1 MQADVIKVVQE
12 CTDASDQERVT
23 FPEVVA
29 KLAGAGIERYHADLL
44 RAEKIYYLP
53 SGESQRVQAAPIA
66 AVPPAAFTA
75 DGVAAAVRAIQ
86 RQQIKY
92 REFCERIA
100 EAGCVGYFVSLAAGA
115 RSITGE
121 PATATSSRFPQPD
134 RRLRFP
140 AAVRSPRG
148 RRRGRP
154 SAPPRW

>member
-1 MQADVIKVVQE
+1 MQAEVIKVVQE
-12 CTDASDQERVT
+12 CTEGSDYERVT

-29 KLAGAGIERYHADLL
+29 KLAGAGVERYHADLL

-53 SGESQRVQAAPIA
+53 SGESQRVKAAPIA

-100 EAGCVGYFVSLAAGA
+100 EAGCVGYFVSLA
-115 RSITGE
+115 
-121 PATATSSRFPQPD
+121 
-134 RRLRFP
+134 
-140 AAVRSPRG
+140 G
-148 RRRGRP
+148 RRAVYYGRTGDSYVEPFP
-154 SAPPRW
+154 ST

>member
-1 MQADVIKVVQE
+1 MREDVIEAVQE

-100 EAGCVGYFVSLAAGA
+100 EAGCVGYFVSLA
-115 RSITGE
+115 
-121 PATATSSRFPQPD
+121 
-134 RRLRFP
+134 
-140 AAVRSPRG
+140 G
-148 RRRGRP
+148 RRAVYYGRTGDSYVEPFP
-154 SAPPRW
+154 ST

>member
-1 MQADVIKVVQE
+1 MQADLIKVVQE
-12 CTDASDQERVT
+12 CTDGSDRERVT

-29 KLAGAGIERYHADLL
+29 KLAGAGVERYHADLL

-100 EAGCVGYFVSLAAGA
+100 EAGCVGYFVSLA
-115 RSITGE
+115 
-121 PATATSSRFPQPD
+121 
-134 RRLRFP
+134 
-140 AAVRSPRG
+140 G
-148 RRRGRP
+148 RRAVYYGRTGDSYVEPFP
-154 SAPPRW
+154 ST

>member
-12 CTDASDQERVT
+12 CTDGSDRERVT

-29 KLAGAGIERYHADLL
+29 KLAGVGVERYHADLL

-100 EAGCVGYFVSLAAGA
+100 EAGCVGYFVSLA
-115 RSITGE
+115 
-121 PATATSSRFPQPD
+121 
-134 RRLRFP
+134 
-140 AAVRSPRG
+140 G
-148 RRRGRP
+148 RRAVYYGRTGDSYVEPFP
-154 SAPPRW
+154 ST

>member
-100 EAGCVGYFVSLAAGA
+100 EAGCVGYFVSLA
-115 RSITGE
+115 
-121 PATATSSRFPQPD
+121 
-134 RRLRFP
+134 
-140 AAVRSPRG
+140 G
-148 RRRGRP
+148 RRAVYYGRTGDSYVEPFP
-154 SAPPRW
+154 ST